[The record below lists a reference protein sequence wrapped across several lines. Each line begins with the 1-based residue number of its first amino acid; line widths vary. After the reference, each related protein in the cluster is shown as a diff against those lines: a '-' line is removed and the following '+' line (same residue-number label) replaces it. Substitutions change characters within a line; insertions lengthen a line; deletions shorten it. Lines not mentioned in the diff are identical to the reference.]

1 MEYLRLRTRGVEAPA
16 GSIAE
21 LPAHDVTELVWL
33 LLQDMAST
41 QSLALGELVVRR
53 RLAELSLRAEDCDTI
68 CGNLVAIAA
77 HGPKGPEDREILCFY
92 FALGLRGR
100 LKNSLGHRRQRL
112 LQGLR
117 ETLDF
122 LVGAFGVR
130 VLANLIVLD
139 ATERQMVWDLVG
151 GTVLGLGREQEVAGI
166 VPHGALMRWATLFA
180 KAPRADRR
188 AVARA
193 LISSGP
199 SPAGRLV
206 LVGILDPFT
215 DADLLGQGA
224 VVFTEFQVPTPVQP
238 EVQPNEAPEGAS
250 LEHDSSDDEPS
261 SPSFEVSGRAVRL
274 GTPLQRLISRL
285 TGWALAERLFVAFG
299 AVLLGLHRHG
309 HLRLTRQGLVY
320 DESLRLLGRSVSQ
333 RTVAIPLSAVAARL
347 DRRHGVASLLVG
359 LASAMGATFLSVLW
373 TLDGL
378 HSGYWPFFLAAAG
391 VFLVGLVVDLLIFR
405 ISGRLRGRSQLVLD
419 GGEGARIRLDGVR
432 RAEAEAMLAAL
443 AGPSRLEAF
452 DERPPS

>member
-1 MEYLRLRTRGVEAPA
+1 MPSEHGHPRPTSWTQVPRRDSTSTGEAQPLQHTRQSPEVRGGGRYARYHNHRLSTCKYSTLPRCPKPRSCLLRT
-16 GSIAE
+16 
-21 LPAHDVTELVWL
+21 
-33 LLQDMAST
+33 
-41 QSLALGELVVRR
+41 
-53 RLAELSLRAEDCDTI
+53 
-68 CGNLVAIAA
+68 
-77 HGPKGPEDREILCFY
+77 
-92 FALGLRGR
+92 
-100 LKNSLGHRRQRL
+100 
-112 LQGLR
+112 
-117 ETLDF
+117 
-122 LVGAFGVR
+122 
-130 VLANLIVLD
+130 
-139 ATERQMVWDLVG
+139 
-151 GTVLGLGREQEVAGI
+151 
-166 VPHGALMRWATLFA
+166 
-180 KAPRADRR
+180 
-188 AVARA
+188 
-193 LISSGP
+193 
-199 SPAGRLV
+199 
-206 LVGILDPFT
+206 
-215 DADLLGQGA
+215 
-224 VVFTEFQVPTPVQP
+224 
-238 EVQPNEAPEGAS
+238 
-250 LEHDSSDDEPS
+250 
-261 SPSFEVSGRAVRL
+261 
-274 GTPLQRLISRL
+274 LISRL

-378 HSGYWPFFLAAAG
+378 RSGYWPFFLAAAG

-443 AGPSRLEAF
+443 AGPSRSEAF